1 MTGAFDLRPEVRDAL
16 TEIFNIGIGHAA
28 GVLSELVNDEIL
40 LTVPELGVTSRPE
53 FIAIAGKLW
62 TEPASIVRQ
71 SFSGPF
77 KGDALLVFPVR
88 ESLELVRALLA
99 EPAPIESMTELER
112 EALLEV
118 GNIIL
123 NACLSCIADLL
134 EQEITNALPLYL
146 ESDPAAMVNALI
158 TDPDW
163 YVIFLRIDFTVKR
176 QNMRDNILFVLDVPA
191 AAAFGAAVE
200 RLVDHFEPGHGET
213 GPAESGPGT

>member
-1 MTGAFDLRPEVRDAL
+1 MTAAFELRSEVRDAL

-40 LTVPELGVTSRPE
+40 LTVPELGVTRHTD
-53 FIAIAGKLW
+53 FVKIAGALW

-71 SFSGPF
+71 SFQGPF
-77 KGDALLVFPVR
+77 KGDALLIFPAR
-88 ESLELVRALLA
+88 ESLELVRILLA
-99 EPAPIESMTELER
+99 EPTPIETMTELER

-134 EQEITNALPLYL
+134 DQEITNALPLYL

-176 QNMRDNILFVLDVPA
+176 QNMRGNILFVLDLPA
-191 AAAFGAAVE
+191 ADAFAEAVE
-200 RLVDHFEPGHGET
+200 KLVDRYEP
-213 GPAESGPGT
+213 

>member
-1 MTGAFDLRPEVRDAL
+1 MISTLDLRPEVRDAL

-40 LTVPELGVTSRPE
+40 LTVPELGVTPRAD
-53 FIAIAGKLW
+53 FVATAGALW

-71 SFSGPF
+71 SFQGPF
-77 KGDALLVFPVR
+77 RGDALLIFPAR

-99 EPAPIESMTELER
+99 EPSPLETMSELER

-146 ESDPAAMVNALI
+146 ESDPATLVKALI

-176 QNMRDNILFVLDVPA
+176 QNMRGNILFVLDVPA
-191 AAAFGAAVE
+191 VTAFGAAVE
-200 RLVDHFEPGHGET
+200 KLVDHFE
-213 GPAESGPGT
+213 SGP